1 MDRHTK
7 GPWFCGEDA
16 DGEWYFTAASDPDTQ
31 IGWCCCQPESGQTEA
46 NAKLITAAPDMVH
59 LIKFLAAT
67 WAEVDA
73 WAHTLDADVLMRYP
87 VVQGL
92 RAQMAL
98 RKLGKG
104 SVDLEAVNRALK
116 LLSEQAIGDA

>member
-1 MDRHTK
+1 MI
-7 GPWFCGEDA
+7 E
-16 DGEWYFTAASDPDTQ
+16 E
-31 IGWCCCQPESGQTEA
+31 
-46 NAKLITAAPDMVH
+46 NAPLITAEPADMVH

-98 RKLGKG
+98 RKLGIRNLVFTRHQPG
-104 SVDLEAVNRALK
+104 HR
-116 LLSEQAIGDA
+116 LL

>member
-1 MDRHTK
+1 M
-7 GPWFCGEDA
+7 PSSLAEPA
-16 DGEWYFTAASDPDTQ
+16 
-31 IGWCCCQPESGQTEA
+31 
-46 NAKLITAAPDMVH
+46 DMVH

-116 LLSEQAIGDA
+116 LLSEQEIGDA